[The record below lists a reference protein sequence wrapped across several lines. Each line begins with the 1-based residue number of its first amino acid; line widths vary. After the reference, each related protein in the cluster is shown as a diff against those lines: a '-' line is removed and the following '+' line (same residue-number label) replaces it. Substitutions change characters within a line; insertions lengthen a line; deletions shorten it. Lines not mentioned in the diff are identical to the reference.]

1 MSIRRRITLLI
12 IAAAIAIVALG
23 RVSHTRADDDDDE
36 KPITSSLARV
46 SRDAAGHVF
55 VEIAPAALKEI
66 GVAVATLKPV
76 TRPVEVKAYGF
87 VLDPAPLLKLNGDLV
102 AARAALDA
110 ADAQYR
116 RTKRLYAERYN
127 ASLRDLQ
134 SAQAA
139 YLADEAQVEAL
150 EQQLRDQWGAKIA
163 QMDSRA
169 RSALVGALVARHE
182 AIARVTAPIGAPLAD
197 PPDAVTVFVLG
208 HEQEPLSA
216 SEAYGAPAVAPPM
229 QGQTFFLLAATKR
242 FPAPPGT
249 AVSARLPVST
259 QAERGVIAPRSAV
272 VRYGRGEWVYVALA
286 GDRFAR
292 REIVPAEITGAG
304 YFVTRGL
311 PPGSRVVVA
320 GAQALLSEELKAQ
333 IQMGD

>member
-1 MSIRRRITLLI
+1 MSKGRKISLII
-12 IAAAIAIVALG
+12 IAAVIAITALG
-23 RVSHTRADDDDDE
+23 RVSHTRADDDDEE

-46 SRDAAGHVF
+46 SRDAEGHVF

-66 GVAVATLKPV
+66 GIAVETLKPV
-76 TRPVEVKAYGF
+76 TRRLDVNAYGF
-87 VLDPAPLLKLNGDLV
+87 VLDPAPLLKLNSDL
-102 AARAALDA
+102 AGAQAALDA

-150 EQQLRDQWGAKIA
+150 EQQLSDQWGAKIA

-169 RSALVGALVARHE
+169 RSALLSALVARTE
-182 AIARVTAPIGAPLAD
+182 AIARVTAPVGEPLAD
-197 PPDAVTVFVLG
+197 PPHAATIFVLG
-208 HEQEPLSA
+208 HEEQPLSA
-216 SEAYGAPAVAPPM
+216 SEVYAAPAVAPLM
-229 QGQTFFLLAATKR
+229 QGQTFLLLAATRR

-249 AVSARLPVST
+249 AVSARLPAST
-259 QAERGVIAPRSAV
+259 EAERGVMAPRSAV
-272 VRYGRGEWVYVALA
+272 VRYDRGEWVYRAL
-286 GDRFAR
+286 GGGRFAR
-292 REIVPAEITGAG
+292 REIVPAEITGKG
-304 YFVTRGL
+304 YFVTDGL
-311 PPGSRVVVA
+311 PPGSRVVVT